1 MQLRIFYLEERLSK
15 LNSNTSDDSE
25 DLAQENLDLKMLV
38 EEKQRDLE
46 DRNQLL
52 VKARNAIEGTWANG
66 LAIGSYGITV
76 D

>member
-1 MQLRIFYLEERLSK
+1 M
-15 LNSNTSDDSE
+15 NSNANDDAE

-52 VKARNAIEGTWANG
+52 VKARNAIEGERK
-66 LAIGSYGITV
+66 LSKSLLLRSL
-76 D
+76 

>member
-1 MQLRIFYLEERLSK
+1 M
-15 LNSNTSDDSE
+15 NSNANDDAE

-52 VKARNAIEGTWANG
+52 VKARNAIEGERK
-66 LAIGSYGITV
+66 LSKSLHLRSL
-76 D
+76 